1 MIYLKYN
8 FYNFIMVLFIIL
20 MLFDPISAD
29 GGFFPVKV
37 EQMGN
42 SAESPN
48 QRAIIIYN
56 ENMETMILQVK
67 FSGNAIDFAWV
78 VPVASLPEENSI
90 QLESDSIFTQLH
102 DMTQPKVYRYNS
114 AKLGGGGHRGWDNSE
129 PIEEINNAQIQVWQ
143 NASVGPYEVNVISGN
158 SSQALKDWLN
168 AHGYNY
174 AQASDEI
181 LDFYIQKKWYFM
193 ATKVIVDDQPADKN
207 TTYQAGLPALK
218 VSFSAEEPVFPLR
231 ISEISSAKNNEIE
244 IYVAANHRMI
254 SDSYNSYA
262 MDRNEVEQQIKDQI
276 WETNLGNSGLACA
289 CKRET
294 DPLGESSSNY
304 DYEFIF
310 RNKLYSLDDRTV
322 IIEYAGQEYTSWDY
336 EQYPNS
342 GTLNGFFNTYFE
354 EGSDFWITRFRT
366 ILSPEDMTDD
376 VTFIPDPAG
385 DEYLYLHFAI
395 ETQNPWEVSVIG
407 IPLLFLIPLVF
418 SSRIRKQYWK
428 HSVISIAILYL
439 FML

>member
-1 MIYLKYN
+1 
-8 FYNFIMVLFIIL
+8 
-20 MLFDPISAD
+20 MLFDPTFAD
-29 GGFFPVKV
+29 GGFFPIEV

-48 QRAIIIYN
+48 QRAIIICN
-56 ENMETMILQVK
+56 GNIETMILQVK
-67 FSGNAIDFAWV
+67 FSGNASDFAWV

-102 DMTQPKVYRYNS
+102 DMTQPKVYQYNS

-129 PIEEINNAQIQVWQ
+129 PIEEINSARIQVWQ

-174 AQASDEI
+174 SQTSDEI
-181 LDFYIQKKWYFM
+181 LDFYIQKEWYFM
-193 ATKVIVDDQPADKN
+193 ATKVIVEDQPADNN

-218 VSFSAEEPVFPLR
+218 VSFSTEEPVFPLR

-244 IYVAANHRMI
+244 IYVAANHRMV
-254 SDSYNSYA
+254 SDSYNTYA
-262 MDRNEVEQQIKDQI
+262 MDRDEVEQQIKDQI
-276 WETNLGNSGLACA
+276 WETNSDNSSMACA

-304 DYEFIF
+304 DYESIF
-310 RNKLYSLDDRTV
+310 RNKLYSLDKSTV
-322 IIEYAGQEYTSWDY
+322 IIEYAGTAYTSSNYD
-336 EQYPNS
+336 QYPNY
-342 GTLNGFFNTYFE
+342 GTLNGFFNSYFE
-354 EGSDFWITRFRT
+354 EGSDLWITRFRT

-385 DEYLYLHFAI
+385 DEYLYLHFFI
-395 ETQNPWEVSVIG
+395 ETQNPWQVSAIG
-407 IPLLFLIPLVF
+407 IPFLLLIPLIF
-418 SSRIRKQYWK
+418 SVRIIKRYWK
-428 HSVISIAILYL
+428 HTMIIMAILYL

>member
-1 MIYLKYN
+1 MIYLKHYYHN
-8 FYNFIMVLFIIL
+8 LIIILFIIL
-20 MLFDPISAD
+20 MLFVPIFAD
-29 GGFFPVKV
+29 GGFFPVEV

-48 QRAIIIYN
+48 QRAIIIHN
-56 ENMETMILQVK
+56 GNLETMILQVK
-67 FSGNAIDFAWV
+67 FSGKASDFAWV

-114 AKLGGGGHRGWDNSE
+114 AKLGGDRGWDNSA
-129 PIEEINNAQIQVWQ
+129 PLEEINSARVQVWQ
-143 NASVGPYEVNVISGN
+143 NASVGPYEVNIISGN

-168 AHGYNY
+168 VHGYNY
-174 AQASDEI
+174 TQASDEI
-181 LDFYIQKKWYFM
+181 LDFYIQKEWYFM
-193 ATKVIVDDQPADKN
+193 ATKVIIEDQSADKN

-218 VSFSAEEPVFPLR
+218 VSFSTEEPVFPLR

-244 IYVAANHRMI
+244 IYVAAKHRMI
-254 SDSYNSYA
+254 SDSYNTYA
-262 MDRNEVEQQIKDQI
+262 MDQNEVEQQIKDQI
-276 WETNLGNSGLACA
+276 WETNSDNSSMACA

-304 DYEFIF
+304 DYESIF
-310 RNKLYSLDDRTV
+310 RDKLYSLDERTV
-322 IIEYAGQEYTSWDY
+322 IIEYASNAYTSSNYD
-336 EQYPNS
+336 QYPNS

-354 EGSDFWITRFRT
+354 EGSHFWITRFRT
-366 ILSPEDMTDD
+366 ILSPKDMTDD

-395 ETQNPWEVSVIG
+395 EVQNPWRVSAMG
-407 IPLLFLIPLVF
+407 IPLLFLLPLIF
-418 SSRIRKQYWK
+418 SGRIRKRYWK
-428 HSVISIAILYL
+428 HTMIIMAILYL